1 MTTLIGIK
9 KSTRKDKK
17 YMAIFGPNDKKVHF
31 GAKGYE
37 DSTIHHDDKRK
48 DSYLKR
54 QKVRENWND
63 PTTAGSLSRYILWN
77 KKSFRASVADY
88 KKRFKF

>member
-1 MTTLIGIK
+1 MTTLIAIK

-17 YMAIFGPNDKKVHF
+17 YMAIFGPDGKKVHF

-37 DSTIHHDDKRK
+37 DYTIHHDDKRK
-48 DSYLKR
+48 KSYLSRHKA
-54 QKVRENWND
+54 RENWND
-63 PTTAGSLSRYILWN
+63 PTTAGSLSRYVLWN

-88 KKRFKF
+88 KKRFKL